1 MCTPSVC
8 TDAPPHQSESAPPH
22 VADGRLSAL
31 DSWEKHCPPSNLNL
45 HDMIASKHA
54 NISGSTK
61 NQQKITMPSTCTI
74 HANTHASM
82 KESPF
87 QANIHETSIMRHQII
102 FIYYEFNYM
111 VITVQLMQMTERIK
125 PGAWGHMSQ
134 KGCNSCTLHPVV
146 RPLPGEA
153 VSGNLLLNKTHCI
166 LHQCYFIPSST
177 IQHEYFTST

>member
-8 TDAPPHQSESAPPH
+8 TDEPPHQSESAPPH
-22 VADGRLSAL
+22 VADGRMSAL
-31 DSWEKHCPPSNLNL
+31 DSWEKHCPLSKFSL

-61 NQQKITMPSTCTI
+61 NHHAKYMHHSCQYTCINEGKPIPSQHSWDI
-74 HANTHASM
+74 N
-82 KESPF
+82 
-87 QANIHETSIMRHQII
+87 HETSNH
-102 FIYYEFNYM
+102 FYLLFNYM